1 MKFGDYVK
9 NSIAFGAIGLGMF
22 SGCDSRV
29 STKREISDTLYEEAV
44 VSDAIY
50 APSQHGSS
58 TSIDWLG
65 DGGVRTVSVNV
76 PKKYAVVF
84 ECQHGKFIIE
94 GSREKHEALW
104 KKCIRGKKMNVSYK
118 EISDVIYEDRN
129 GDGKKEPVEKRIV
142 DYDFLNAEPLIEDI
156 KLEKSED

>member
-1 MKFGDYVK
+1 MSLRDYIK
-9 NSIAFGAIGLGMF
+9 NYAAFGAVSLGMF
-22 SGCDSRV
+22 SGCDTRI

-58 TSIDWLG
+58 TNIDWFG
-65 DGGVRTVSVNV
+65 DGGVRTVSVDV

-94 GSREKHEALW
+94 GGQGKHEVLW
-104 KKCIRGKKMNVSYK
+104 KKCIRGKKMKVSYK

-129 GDGKKEPVEKRIV
+129 GDGKKEPVEKKIV
-142 DYDFLNAEPLIEDI
+142 DYDFLDAEPLIEDI
-156 KLEKSED
+156 KLEKNEH